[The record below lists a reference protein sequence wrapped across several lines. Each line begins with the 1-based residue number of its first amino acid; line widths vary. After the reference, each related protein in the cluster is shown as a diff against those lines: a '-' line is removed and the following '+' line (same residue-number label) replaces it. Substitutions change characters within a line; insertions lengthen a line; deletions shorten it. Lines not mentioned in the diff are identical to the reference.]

1 VAADNRAAAGTRT
14 AGAPAPTAAKRTFC
28 TAPLD
33 FESKFLYKTY
43 VSPRLLTVSARCQ
56 DGGVKS
62 TLLSRRDLDFL
73 LYEWLRID
81 ELTKRERF
89 AEHSRET
96 FDGVLDL
103 CEQLATRYF
112 APHNKKSDT
121 NEPTFDGEKVSLIP
135 EVKEAWDAFAHAD
148 LMGMAMDERLG
159 GTQLPTAV
167 AEAGFAWFS
176 AANVSTTGY
185 LMLTMANANLLATFG
200 TAEQVDAFVKPML
213 AGRFSGTMALS
224 ETQAGSSLADISTRA
239 EPQDDGT
246 YRLFGSKMWISG
258 AEHELTDNIV
268 NLVLA
273 KIPGGPPGTKG
284 ISLFI
289 VPKFLVAADGSIGE
303 RNDVVLAGLNHKMG
317 QRGITNTVL
326 NLGEG
331 KFTPGGEPGAVGYL
345 VGEPHRGLPYMFTM
359 MNEARLGVGMGAVS
373 IGYTGYLKSLDYAR
387 ERPQG
392 RPVLAKDPSRPQVPI
407 IEHPDVKRML
417 LAQKAYVEGGMAL
430 LLYCAKLVDLA
441 HSAETDEERDATGVL
456 LDILT
461 PVGKSWPSQWCLEA
475 NNLAIQVHG
484 GYGYTREYDVE
495 QHYRD
500 NRLNPIHEGTHG
512 IQSLDLLG
520 RKVTQRGGA
529 SLAALGAAVA
539 STVAAARAV
548 GGEASGL
555 AAQLE
560 ATWQRLADVTAA
572 MFGAGDIEAALA
584 NSVVYLEAFGH
595 IVVAWLWLEQLLAAN
610 GRTGDF
616 YDGKRQAAR
625 YFFRYELPKTAPQ
638 LDLLESLDRTTLEMR
653 DGWF

>member
-1 VAADNRAAAGTRT
+1 M
-14 AGAPAPTAAKRTFC
+14 
-28 TAPLD
+28 
-33 FESKFLYKTY
+33 
-43 VSPRLLTVSARCQ
+43 
-56 DGGVKS
+56 KS
-62 TLLSRRDLDFL
+62 NLLSRRDLDFL
-73 LYEWLRID
+73 LYEWLQVD
-81 ELTKRERF
+81 ELTKRDRF

-112 APHNKKSDT
+112 APHNKKSDSH
-121 NEPTFDGEKVSLIP
+121 EPSFDGETVTVID
-135 EVKEAWDAFAHAD
+135 EVKEALDAFSQAD
-148 LMGMAMDERLG
+148 LIGMGMDHDLG
-159 GTQLPTAV
+159 GAQLPMTV
-167 AEAGFAWFS
+167 AQAAFGWIA
-176 AANVSTTGY
+176 AANVSTSGY
-185 LMLTMANANLLATFG
+185 VMLTIANANLLAKFG
-200 TAEQVDAFVKPML
+200 TSEQIETFVKPML
-213 AGRFSGTMALS
+213 AGRFTGTMALS
-224 ETQAGSSLADISTRA
+224 ETQAGSSLADILTRA
-239 EPQDDGT
+239 EPQADGT

-273 KIPGGPPGTKG
+273 KIPGGPAGTKG

-289 VPKFLVAADGSIGE
+289 VPKYLVNTDGSVGE
-303 RNDVVLAGLNHKMG
+303 RNNVVIAGLNHKMG

-326 NLGEG
+326 N
-331 KFTPGGEPGAVGYL
+331 FDGAVGYL
-345 VGEPHRGLPYMFTM
+345 VGEPHRGITYMFTM
-359 MNEARLGVGMGAVS
+359 MNEARLGVGMGAVAL
-373 IGYTGYLKSLDYAR
+373 GYTGYLKSVDYAR

-392 RPVLAKDPSRPQVPI
+392 RPVTAKDPTTPQIPI
-407 IEHPDVKRML
+407 IEHADVKRML

-430 LLYCAKLVDLA
+430 LLYCAKLVDLQ
-441 HSAETDEERDATGVL
+441 HTAETDVERDAVTLL

-529 SLAALGAAVA
+529 SLADLGAAIEQ
-539 STVAAARAV
+539 TVDAANAA
-548 GGEASGL
+548 GGETAEL
-555 AAQLE
+555 AGRLRE
-560 ATWQRLADVTAA
+560 TWQRLVEVTAA
-572 MFGAGDIEAALA
+572 MFASGDIDAALA
-584 NSVVYLEAFGH
+584 NSVTYLEAFGH
-595 IVVAWLWLEQLLAAN
+595 IVVAWIWLQQVVACN

-625 YFFRYELPKTAPQ
+625 YFFRSELPKTGPA
-638 LDLLESLDRTTLEMR
+638 LDLLATLDRTSLDMR
-653 DGWF
+653 DSWF

>member
-1 VAADNRAAAGTRT
+1 
-14 AGAPAPTAAKRTFC
+14 
-28 TAPLD
+28 
-33 FESKFLYKTY
+33 
-43 VSPRLLTVSARCQ
+43 
-56 DGGVKS
+56 VKS

-73 LYEWLRID
+73 LYEWLRVD

-112 APHNKKSDT
+112 APHNKKSDA
-121 NEPTFDGEKVSLIP
+121 NEPTFDGEKVTVIP
-135 EVKEAWDAFAHAD
+135 EVKEALDAFAQAD
-148 LMGMAMDERLG
+148 LISMAMDQALG
-159 GTQLPTAV
+159 GAQLPMTV
-167 AEAGFAWFS
+167 AEAGVAWFS

-185 LMLTMANANLLATFG
+185 LMLTVANANLLAKFG
-200 TAEQVDAFVKPML
+200 SPEQIEAFLKPML

-224 ETQAGSSLADISTRA
+224 ETQAGSSLADILTRA

-258 AEHELTDNIV
+258 AEHELTENIV

-284 ISLFI
+284 ISLLI
-289 VPKFLVAADGSIGE
+289 VPKFLVNADGSVGE

-326 NLGEG
+326 NFGEG
-331 KFTPGGEPGAVGYL
+331 KFRPGGKAGAVGYL
-345 VGEPHRGLPYMFTM
+345 VGEPHRGITYMFHM

-373 IGYTGYLKSLDYAR
+373 LGYTGYLKSLEYAR

-392 RPVLAKDPSRPQVPI
+392 RPVMAKDPATPQIPI

-430 LLYCAKLVDLA
+430 LLYCAKLVDIQ
-441 HSAETDEERDATGVL
+441 HSAETDDERDATTLL
-456 LDILT
+456 LDIMT
-461 PVGKSWPSQWCLEA
+461 PVGKSWPSQWCLAA
-475 NNLAIQVHG
+475 NDLAIQVHG

-520 RKVTQRGGA
+520 RKVTHRNGA
-529 SLAALGAAVA
+529 SLVELGKAMSQTIGTAKAA
-539 STVAAARAV
+539 
-548 GGEASGL
+548 GGVPAEL
-555 AAQLE
+555 AAQLDS
-560 ATWQRLADVTAA
+560 AWQRLVGVTTA
-572 MFGAGDIEAALA
+572 MFGSGDIEAAMA
-584 NSVVYLEAFGH
+584 NSVIYLEAFGH
-595 IVVAWLWLEQLLAAN
+595 IVVAWMWLEQALAAD
-610 GRTGDF
+610 GHSGDF

-638 LDLLESLDRTTLEMR
+638 LDLLASLDRTTLEMR
-653 DGWF
+653 DSWF